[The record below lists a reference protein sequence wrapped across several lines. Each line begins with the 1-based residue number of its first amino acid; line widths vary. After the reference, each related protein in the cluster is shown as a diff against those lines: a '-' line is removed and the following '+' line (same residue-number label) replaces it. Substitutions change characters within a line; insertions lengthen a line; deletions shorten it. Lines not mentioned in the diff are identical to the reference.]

1 MEGVRIGGWILGDVG
16 DEWRRKVQGEVEAVI
31 CR

>member
-1 MEGVRIGGWILGDVG
+1 MEDIRAVGWILGDVG
-16 DEWRRKVQGEVEAVI
+16 DEWKRMVQGQVKAVV